1 MEALNSLFLRN
12 FYFSHNTIHGDIPKV
27 PKPIFQENKGAYL
40 TLKMLGRKIAKRIE
54 TRDKNCRGKFKFKE
68 NYFL

>member
-1 MEALNSLFLRN
+1 MEALNSPFLRN
-12 FYFSHNTIHGDIPKV
+12 FYFSHNTIHGDIL
-27 PKPIFQENKGAYL
+27 IGAKANISRKQRCKL